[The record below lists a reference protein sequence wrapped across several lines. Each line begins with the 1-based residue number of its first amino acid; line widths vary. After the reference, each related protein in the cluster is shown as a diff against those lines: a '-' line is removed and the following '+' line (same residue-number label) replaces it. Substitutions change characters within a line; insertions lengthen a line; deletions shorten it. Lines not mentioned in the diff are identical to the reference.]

1 MDSCLK
7 QEQPV
12 KQSRTGLSRRWP
24 GDGFHRSVGDSFEST
39 VSFPSDKLQIKE
51 IPLVTIPLYF
61 LQGKAD
67 PTISQVYWGGGE
79 GWGGL
84 CRMIKAPS
92 FSSFLSKY
100 CAILKASQA
109 LQYVILP

>member
-51 IPLVTIPLYF
+51 IPLVTIPCTF
-61 LQGKAD
+61 LREKLTLQSVRFTGG
-67 PTISQVYWGGGE
+67 VGRGGE
-79 GWGGL
+79 VY
-84 CRMIKAPS
+84 AE
-92 FSSFLSKY
+92 
-100 CAILKASQA
+100 
-109 LQYVILP
+109 